1 MAYVLKRSESV
12 PEGIRRMAL
21 EEIDSAASELSKRRR
36 DRDEAIH
43 EARKNIKKVR
53 ALLRLVQPEPGDT
66 YYQESSYLRAV
77 GRKLSPFRD
86 AAAVIE
92 ILDSLKQK
100 YRNKPKASF
109 VETIRRDLLARKEQ
123 SEKDADI
130 QRF

>member
-53 ALLRLVQPEPGDT
+53 ALLRLVQPELGDT
-66 YYQESSYLRAV
+66 YYQESSYLRDV
-77 GRKLSPFRD
+77 GRKLSLFRD
-86 AAAVIE
+86 AGAVIE

-100 YRNKPKASF
+100 YRGRLKAST
-109 VETIRRDLLARKEQ
+109 VESIRRDLLARKEQ